1 MAIGSTRGYF
11 SDLFFKDSSW
21 ISLYLDGKCGSG
33 YIDGKGNADGF
44 MNGER
49 EYGMQ
54 MISEVLWE

>member
-21 ISLYLDGKCGSG
+21 ISLYWDGKCGSG
-33 YIDGKGNADGF
+33 YMDGKGNADGF

-49 EYGMQ
+49 EYGIQ
-54 MISEVLWE
+54 MSS